1 MKSVLPEPSGNKQL
15 KTSDSSWPVPGEPF
29 LPAILPGSH
38 RIFLFSVELYAFT
51 IPNPTEL

>member
-51 IPNPTEL
+51 FPNPTEL